1 MIRTMGMM
9 WQSAAGLLAVAIL
22 VPGAGAA
29 KQIGEPTEISAR
41 YRTGDAYMGIRLLG
55 TVRLANDPVDGHS
68 ASGLSGLAWDEDERL
83 LYAVS
88 DRGYLLHMQPR
99 FEQGRIVGVELA
111 AAYDLRG
118 RKEDRLAQY
127 LADAEGMA
135 IINGSNGVTG
145 DAELLI
151 SFEGAPRVDRYRPNG
166 QWIGSVPLPGMLR
179 DGSQYACRNCQLEA
193 IALDPVLGLLLA
205 PQRPLRGQPRDLHSI
220 YDERSRAW
228 SFPSIAGS
236 HCSLVDL
243 ASTPQG
249 GLLVLERRYR
259 NVFSPIVIAIRR
271 LRMDPERQP
280 NGGAAV
286 VEDLAILD
294 NTRGWSLDNFEGL
307 THHRD
312 NRYFMVSDD
321 NNSALQSTLLLY
333 FELDIRR

>member
-1 MIRTMGMM
+1 MGMT
-9 WQSAAGLLAVAIL
+9 WQSAAGLLAAAIL
-22 VPGAGAA
+22 VPGAGVA

-41 YRTGDAYMGIRLLG
+41 YRTGDTYMGIRLLG
-55 TVRLANDPVDGHS
+55 TVRLAKDPVDDHS
-68 ASGLSGLAWDEDERL
+68 ASGLSGLAWDEDEGL

-99 FEQGRIVGVELA
+99 FDEGRIVGVELTA
-111 AAYDLRG
+111 AHGLRG
-118 RKEDRLAQY
+118 RKQDRLPHY
-127 LADAEGMA
+127 LGDAEGLA
-135 IINGSNGVTG
+135 IVNGSNGVTG

-151 SFEGAPRVDRYRPNG
+151 SFEGTPRVERYRPNG
-166 QWIGSVPLPGMLR
+166 QWIAGVPLPGVLG
-179 DGSQYACRNCQLEA
+179 DGSRYACRNCQLEG

-205 PQRPLRGQPRDLHSI
+205 PQRPLRGQPRDLHSVF
-220 YDERSRAW
+220 DARSRAW
-228 SFPSIAGS
+228 SFPAVAES

-271 LRMDPERQP
+271 LRVDPARQP
-280 NGGAAV
+280 NGGATV
-286 VEDLAILD
+286 VDDLAILD

-307 THHRD
+307 AHHRD

-333 FELDIRR
+333 FELDAHR